1 MNRHLKPEAEKI
13 RKEIKEMIPE
23 TATEDNSNLEKADCL
38 RSDDGRVM
46 YAGEALA
53 NKVVTLRH
61 YLGLGSDWGWTL
73 WHFPAANELIN
84 KNSSMYLIPLSGSA
98 NIPEGGSLTE
108 GSFML
113 ITNNPIVRSGATV
126 IIFMKIL

>member
-1 MNRHLKPEAEKI
+1 MYLHNANIFCSQQNPLYESRVLAAHTKMNRHLKPEAEKI

-61 YLGLGSDWGWTL
+61 YLGLGSV
-73 WHFPAANELIN
+73 
-84 KNSSMYLIPLSGSA
+84 SLSP
-98 NIPEGGSLTE
+98 N
-108 GSFML
+108 
-113 ITNNPIVRSGATV
+113 TV
-126 IIFMKIL
+126 ILQGLLCVRTGDGPSGIFLQQGS